1 MQLSSF
7 TSKYLSLWITNCCLV
22 AQACLTLW
30 DPMDWSMPGFPV
42 LHHLP
47 EFAQTHVHW
56 VGDVIQPVLRCPLL
70 LLSSIFLSI
79 RVFSNE
85 LALHISFNISPSNDY
100 SGLIS
105 FRKSGYPLQYSC
117 LGNSMDR
124 GALQALVR
132 GVPMGWTWLTIFFL
146 PLVNP

>member
-1 MQLSSF
+1 MKFSF
-7 TSKYLSLWITNCCLV
+7 TSKYLSLWIITDYCLV

-30 DPMDWSMPGFPV
+30 DPMDWSTPGFPV
-42 LHHLP
+42 LHLSQSLLKLMSITNHAL
-47 EFAQTHVHW
+47 VMLSNRL
-56 VGDVIQPVLRCPLL
+56 VLCCPL
-70 LLSSIFLSI
+70 LLSSIFPSI

-85 LALHISFNISPSNDY
+85 SALPINFSISLSNEY

-124 GALQALVR
+124 GALQALVC
-132 GVPMGWTWLTIFFL
+132 GVPMSWIRLSDSSFFH
-146 PLVNP
+146 